1 MGSSYRLPLARLEV
15 GVRPKPIAR
24 RVRVGTKCLA
34 VIGQIGQT
42 GQNPAIVLCVGS
54 SAPIHT
60 VSFSDVKDNFSAFV
74 SSVVR
79 EHLPQIVERSRGKE
93 AALVLPLADVRP
105 ALSACQFDTKIA
117 VGDSIIATLPKFGL
131 VARGDS
137 IEAALEAL
145 AIELADYSEDFFE
158 DFDFYRHTDRIAHLP
173 WLLRFALTAAD
184 ERVALLTEEREPSA
198 EVAAAS
204 SR

>member
-1 MGSSYRLPLARLEV
+1 M
-15 GVRPKPIAR
+15 
-24 RVRVGTKCLA
+24 
-34 VIGQIGQT
+34 
-42 GQNPAIVLCVGS
+42 
-54 SAPIHT
+54 
-60 VSFSDVKDNFSAFV
+60 SFSEVKDNFSAFV

-93 AALVLPLADVRP
+93 AALVLPLADVLP
-105 ALSACQFDTKIA
+105 ALSACHFDAKISI
-117 VGDSIIATLPKFGL
+117 GDSVIAALPQFGL

-145 AIELADYSEDFFE
+145 AAELADYCEDFFE

-173 WLLRFALTAAD
+173 WLLRFALTPTVD
-184 ERVALLTEEREPSA
+184 RVALLTGEREPSDV

>member
-1 MGSSYRLPLARLEV
+1 MD
-15 GVRPKPIAR
+15 
-24 RVRVGTKCLA
+24 
-34 VIGQIGQT
+34 QT
-42 GQNPAIVLCVGS
+42 GRSPAIVLRMRN

-93 AALVLPLADVRP
+93 AALVLPLADMLP
-105 ALSACQFDTKIA
+105 ALSACQFDTKISI
-117 VGDSIIATLPKFGL
+117 GGSIIATLPQFGL

-145 AIELADYSEDFFE
+145 AVELADYSEDFFE
-158 DFDFYRHTDRIAHLP
+158 EFDFYRHTDRIAHLP
-173 WLLRFALTAAD
+173 WLLRFALTPPH
-184 ERVALLTEEREPSA
+184 ERVALLTEEREPVA
-198 EVAAAS
+198 EVAAAA